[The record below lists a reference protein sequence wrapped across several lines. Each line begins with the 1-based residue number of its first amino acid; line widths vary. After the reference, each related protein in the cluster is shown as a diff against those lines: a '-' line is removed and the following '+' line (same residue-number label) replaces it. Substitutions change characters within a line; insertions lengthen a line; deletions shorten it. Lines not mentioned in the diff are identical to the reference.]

1 MGNVGMLWGA
11 AFADAFVRGTC
22 SGIDGYDALS
32 AAPGSNALLSVLLLA
47 VLATIGVY
55 LVVIAWLPRLTRA
68 TWLWSGCG
76 TYV

>member
-1 MGNVGMLWGA
+1 MQLSLTH
-11 AFADAFVRGTC
+11 FVRGAC

-32 AAPGSNALLSVLLLA
+32 AAPRMNGLLSVLLIA

-68 TWLWSGCG
+68 TCYGLAVG